1 MGLTKRLR
9 RVVVDLH
16 VNSLEDSDDEGEEIQ
31 ILETTTS
38 SSTPSFSY
46 PTIFPSTS
54 AREEGVDNIFETAAV
69 QAAATV
75 SNSMVVNVQMLAG
88 EKEAFPVKMKKEE
101 TIKEFIDRLE
111 RERELKKKGITV
123 SSSKSKQKK
132 VTDVSKPLQKAYPG
146 VTMEDL
152 FGEDYE
158 EIPSPPSRN

>member
-1 MGLTKRLR
+1 ML
-9 RVVVDLH
+9 D
-16 VNSLEDSDDEGEEIQ
+16 
-31 ILETTTS
+31 
-38 SSTPSFSY
+38 F
-46 PTIFPSTS
+46 
-54 AREEGVDNIFETAAV
+54 AAE
-69 QAAATV
+69 
-75 SNSMVVNVQMLAG
+75 L
-88 EKEAFPVKMKKEE
+88 EKEMAGSPKKAKSPAKGGGKKEE

-123 SSSKSKQKK
+123 PSSKSKQKK